1 MRLSGGKEMKRL
13 VVTMGGDQINIGAE
27 YIKRNGN
34 EIYAMNS
41 DDEIVGIFELGL
53 FDEMHLS
60 ERKEQ

>member
-1 MRLSGGKEMKRL
+1 MKRL

-27 YIKRNGN
+27 YIKRSGN

-41 DDEIVGIFELGL
+41 EDEIVGIFELGL